1 MTSQSKEFSRNLAKS
16 HSHRK
21 KLDTFDTEVINLKRN
36 SQFRVKNKFIS
47 EFETNIDKENN
58 KLHSRTSLPIE
69 IRNDHISD
77 KKSDKSNIFDDTIAD
92 KKSQHSQEKD
102 KMSSMDRNKS
112 FFDSFQGGI
121 KDIKIIWKNKTQ
133 IKEEKDPLD
142 LQYENIENF
151 LNHVNNKCKAN
162 ENIEANYSSSTMGFA
177 SSKKNITKQD
187 DKNTKINLKNII
199 HDDKNNLRR
208 SSLRVILSDILDV
221 ENKDNKLDVL
231 IKTMDEYKEIVMEK
245 MFCKNFQDRLI
256 LNIYICL
263 SQLSFKLYNCI
274 ENKKKFEN
282 IRKYISFLTDDIK
295 YNLINNPNFTI
306 SLINQKFIDIDNI
319 DKNILINY
327 GDEMKVNDNNPI
339 NVNIN
344 DSSLNFISKTNNKIN
359 ESQDSWSNSNSNT
372 ESKKI
377 NNEKYNFFNYYEEE
391 IIYENFEEFN
401 NGNENDKDAYAN
413 LNLFYEIDNKNNND
427 ENMGLNKVIIEENN
441 GTFPK
446 KSSIAK
452 VRRNATHRIFLN
464 KQNIKSAN
472 YNNTSHYFNQKNYDF
487 QIIDINGKNDKVGG
501 DSDDSIDS
509 DEQCIEVT
517 ESYKFEKQK
526 LIFYEDYVKDK
537 DKRRITK
544 VDSIE
549 LKPDSKFLKEKATL
563 KELNTI
569 SYNNIINIIND
580 DPYLL
585 PNHQLNLDPIAIANF
600 IKERERILVHE
611 NSDNNS
617 IKEENDEIKSESD
630 DNDSDNNN
638 ESDNENDNNKD
649 ELKLIK
655 LKRFDDIKNIN
666 ENGIEDN
673 SEENKENYKKNEEDK
688 NYNNNDN
695 KSNSSKKS
703 WLSRSN
709 KFNDNSKIFL
719 FNDD

>member
-1 MTSQSKEFSRNLAKS
+1 ML
-16 HSHRK
+16 
-21 KLDTFDTEVINLKRN
+21 I
-36 SQFRVKNKFIS
+36 
-47 EFETNIDKENN
+47 
-58 KLHSRTSLPIE
+58 
-69 IRNDHISD
+69 
-77 KKSDKSNIFDDTIAD
+77 
-92 KKSQHSQEKD
+92 
-102 KMSSMDRNKS
+102 
-112 FFDSFQGGI
+112 
-121 KDIKIIWKNKTQ
+121 
-133 IKEEKDPLD
+133 
-142 LQYENIENF
+142 
-151 LNHVNNKCKAN
+151 
-162 ENIEANYSSSTMGFA
+162 YS
-177 SSKKNITKQD
+177 
-187 DKNTKINLKNII
+187 
-199 HDDKNNLRR
+199 
-208 SSLRVILSDILDV
+208 
-221 ENKDNKLDVL
+221 
-231 IKTMDEYKEIVMEK
+231 
-245 MFCKNFQDRLI
+245 
-256 LNIYICL
+256 
-263 SQLSFKLYNCI
+263 
-274 ENKKKFEN
+274 
-282 IRKYISFLTDDIK
+282 
-295 YNLINNPNFTI
+295 
-306 SLINQKFIDIDNI
+306 
-319 DKNILINY
+319 
-327 GDEMKVNDNNPI
+327 
-339 NVNIN
+339 
-344 DSSLNFISKTNNKIN
+344 
-359 ESQDSWSNSNSNT
+359 
-372 ESKKI
+372 
-377 NNEKYNFFNYYEEE
+377 
-391 IIYENFEEFN
+391 
-401 NGNENDKDAYAN
+401 
-413 LNLFYEIDNKNNND
+413 
-427 ENMGLNKVIIEENN
+427 
-441 GTFPK
+441 TFPK

-569 SYNNIINIIND
+569 SYNNIINIING

-600 IKERERILVHE
+600 IKERERILVHK

-617 IKEENDEIKSESD
+617 IKEEIKSESD

-673 SEENKENYKKNEEDK
+673 SEENKENYEKNEEDK